1 MEGKTFYLTIRGQ
14 RVEVTEEVYR
24 AYIRLV
30 RKERKRQYRA
40 IGKYSVYSV
49 ESIIANGIEVID
61 ENADC
66 ESALIEEEERQEELD
81 LLRAALEKLEGR
93 DREII
98 DMVYFEGK
106 SQTEVARH
114 FNVSNVA
121 ICKQIKKIFK
131 KIKDFLPEGVNF

>member
-24 AYIRLV
+24 AYIRPV
-30 RKERKRQYRA
+30 RRERKRQYRA
-40 IGKYSVYSV
+40 IGRYSVYSW
-49 ESIIANGIEVID
+49 ESIIANGIEVIA
-61 ENADC
+61 EGADC

-98 DMVYFEGK
+98 YMVYFEGK
-106 SQTEVARH
+106 SQKEVARYYG
-114 FNVSNVA
+114 VSNVA
-121 ICKQIKKIFK
+121 IFKQIKKILK
-131 KIKDFLPEGVNF
+131 KIKDFLATGVNF

>member
-1 MEGKTFYLTIRGQ
+1 MEGKTFYLIIRGQ

-24 AYIRLV
+24 AYVRPV

>member
-1 MEGKTFYLTIRGQ
+1 MEGKTFYLIIRGQ

-24 AYIRLV
+24 AYIRPV

-66 ESALIEEEERQEELD
+66 ESVLIEKEERQEELD
-81 LLRAALEKLEGR
+81 LLRAALDKLEGR

-98 DMVYFEGK
+98 DMVYFDGK